1 MILTKERNT
10 VDIKS
15 NTIEGV
21 NSLFKFSLYL
31 SHSVLYP
38 PTECNMKPET
48 FSTTV
53 SLVCKTTTKWI
64 SSNIMAMQ

>member
-1 MILTKERNT
+1 MILTRERNT

-21 NSLFKFSLYL
+21 KSLFKFSLYL

-38 PTECNMKPET
+38 PAEHNVKPEI

-53 SLVCKTTTKWI
+53 SLVRKITTK
-64 SSNIMAMQ
+64 